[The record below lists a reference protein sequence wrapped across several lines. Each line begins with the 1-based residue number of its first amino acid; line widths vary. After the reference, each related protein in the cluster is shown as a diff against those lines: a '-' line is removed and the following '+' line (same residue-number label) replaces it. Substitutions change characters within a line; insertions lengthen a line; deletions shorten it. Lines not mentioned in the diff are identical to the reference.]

1 MLTVEVD
8 TIEPDDE
15 GTNNIGEMLG
25 SKGAEYDAS
34 NVVMSQ
40 PGLLAGKVSTETF
53 KTLILLVKSFK
64 PLYFSEKPLKTFISD
79 KTPLF

>member
-1 MLTVEVD
+1 MLIVEVD

-40 PGLLAGKVSTETF
+40 PGLLAGKVSTEN
-53 KTLILLVKSFK
+53 L
-64 PLYFSEKPLKTFISD
+64 
-79 KTPLF
+79 